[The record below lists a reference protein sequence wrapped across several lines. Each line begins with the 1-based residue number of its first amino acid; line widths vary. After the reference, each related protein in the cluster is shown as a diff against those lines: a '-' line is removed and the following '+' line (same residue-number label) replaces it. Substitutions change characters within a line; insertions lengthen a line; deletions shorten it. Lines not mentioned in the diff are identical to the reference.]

1 MCDLRLVHGA
11 DCVCAISQI
20 MAIVADTFTI
30 SAIILCIVGAVC
42 FYLFTRLKQ
51 VEKKVALME
60 GILLDLKTATQSSF
74 FGFPPAPDN
83 MIEEDADDED
93 DEKESEAAFFPTL
106 PEDDGEGEPLV
117 ASEELKTEEAPVRS
131 IAVDSIPKF
140 DDSVAEETKSVQT
153 VQVNK
158 VDEHTDLETLSV
170 AELAAIAKER
180 GISGAGKMRK
190 GQLISA
196 LKPAAAEPDA
206 ISASSSLIN
215 SSTLM
220 AAPL

>member
-1 MCDLRLVHGA
+1 
-11 DCVCAISQI
+11 

-30 SAIILCIVGAVC
+30 SAVILCIVSAVC

-51 VEKKVALME
+51 VEKKVTLME

-74 FGFPPAPDN
+74 FGFPPAPVAEVGDEDEE
-83 MIEEDADDED
+83 EEDKPDAET
-93 DEKESEAAFFPTL
+93 SFFPTL
-106 PEDDGEGEPLV
+106 PEDEGEPLDG
-117 ASEELKTEEAPVRS
+117 AEELGSLEQAATKT
-131 IAVDSIPKF
+131 IALPKF
-140 DDSVAEETKSVQT
+140 DESVAEETKSVQT

-158 VDEHTDLETLSV
+158 IDENTDLESLSV

-190 GQLISA
+190 GQLIAA
-196 LKPAAAEPDA
+196 LKPVAAEVSA
-206 ISASSSLIN
+206 INASSSLID
-215 SSTLM
+215 SSSLM

>member
-1 MCDLRLVHGA
+1 MRLNRVAESIG
-11 DCVCAISQI
+11 AISQT

-30 SAIILCIVGAVC
+30 SAVILCIVGAVC

-74 FGFPPAPDN
+74 FGFPPAPVAEVGD
-83 MIEEDADDED
+83 DDE
-93 DEKESEAAFFPTL
+93 EEEEAAEAETSFFPTL
-106 PEDDGEGEPLV
+106 PEDDGEPLV
-117 ASEELKTEEAPVRS
+117 AAEELGAEELSTKTIE
-131 IAVDSIPKF
+131 IPKF
-140 DDSVAEETKSVQT
+140 DDSVAEEAVEETKSVQT

-158 VDEHTDLETLSV
+158 IDETTDLESLSV

-190 GQLISA
+190 GQLVAA
-196 LKPAAAEPDA
+196 LKPAAADVSA
-206 ISASSSLIN
+206 INASSSLIN
-215 SSTLM
+215 SSSLM

>member
-1 MCDLRLVHGA
+1 MP
-11 DCVCAISQI
+11 
-20 MAIVADTFTI
+20 IVADTFTI
-30 SAIILCIVGAVC
+30 SAVILCIVGAVC

-74 FGFPPAPDN
+74 FGFPPAPAV
-83 MIEEDADDED
+83 EEGDDDDEGAE
-93 DEKESEAAFFPTL
+93 EKTEAETSFFPTL
-106 PEDDGEGEPLV
+106 PEEEGEPLT
-117 ASEELKTEEAPVRS
+117 AMEELGAEELAPTKT
-131 IAVDSIPKF
+131 IAIPKF
-140 DDSVAEETKSVQT
+140 DDSVAEEAVEETKSVQT

-158 VDEHTDLETLSV
+158 IDETTDLESLSV

-196 LKPAAAEPDA
+196 LKPAVAAEVDA
-206 ISASSSLIN
+206 INASSSLIN
-215 SSTLM
+215 NSSLM
-220 AAPL
+220 ASPL

>member
-1 MCDLRLVHGA
+1 MRLIGA
-11 DCVCAISQI
+11 AESIGAISQI

-30 SAIILCIVGAVC
+30 SAVILCIVSAVC

-74 FGFPPAPDN
+74 FGFPPAPVAEVGDEDEEE
-83 MIEEDADDED
+83 EEDKPDAETT
-93 DEKESEAAFFPTL
+93 FFPTL
-106 PEDDGEGEPLV
+106 PEDEGEPLEGV
-117 ASEELKTEEAPVRS
+117 EELGTQEFTPTKT
-131 IAVDSIPKF
+131 IAVESFPKF
-140 DDSVAEETKSVQT
+140 DESVAEETKSVQT

-158 VDEHTDLETLSV
+158 MDENTDLESLSV

-190 GQLISA
+190 GQLIAA
-196 LKPAAAEPDA
+196 LKPAAAEVSA
-206 ISASSSLIN
+206 INASSSLID
-215 SSTLM
+215 SSSLM